1 MGFLQEW
8 TQSHLEVFKGS
19 GLDEYFHSDIAR
31 SEIRNVQVN
40 NPARILSSSGD
51 RIDERIVLSDK
62 IDSCLRGLLNIFHQ
76 SHS

>member
-19 GLDEYFHSDIAR
+19 GFDEYFHSDIAR

-40 NPARILSSSGD
+40 NPARILLSSGD
-51 RIDERIVLSDK
+51 RIDERVVLSDE
-62 IDSCLRGLLNIFHQ
+62 IDGFLGGLLNSLDR